1 MVIEHAIFRRAE
13 LLLGDEA
20 MSRIAEKRVIIF
32 GFMLA
37 GLVVQDIVDHVM
49 TSH

>member
-1 MVIEHAIFRRAE
+1 MATEQAIFRRAE
-13 LLLGDEA
+13 LLLGAEV

-37 GLVVQDIVDHVM
+37 ALVIQDIAK
-49 TSH
+49 

>member
-1 MVIEHAIFRRAE
+1 MAIEKAIFRRAE

-20 MSRIAEKRVIIF
+20 MSRISQKRVIIF

-37 GLVVQDIVDHVM
+37 GLVIQDAVREA
-49 TSH
+49 

>member
-1 MVIEHAIFRRAE
+1 MAIEDAIFRRSE

-20 MSRIAEKRVIIF
+20 MERIAQKRVIIF

-37 GLVVQDIVDHVM
+37 GLVIQNESRVFLKD
-49 TSH
+49 